1 MKFTFLYFIA
11 LLWIASL
18 SSSVGAE
25 AGVATARLDPASK
38 RVLFLGDSITYSG
51 AYTRFVETYFI
62 TRYPERPIEFINLG
76 LSSENVSGLS
86 EPGHGTKTEKFP
98 RPDLHERLER
108 VLAQTKPD
116 LIFACYGMNDG
127 IQLPFDEVRFAAFKS
142 GIGRLRDA
150 ARSHGATI
158 IHLTPP
164 VYDSHQASDP
174 GYDDVLARYSA
185 WLIEQRSAGWQVIDI
200 RGPML
205 AAREAGRA
213 KDPAFTFSRDRVH
226 PNEDGHWIM
235 ARAVLSHLGA
245 RDLTASDTPESLVA
259 SIHEGTRLATL
270 IRQRS
275 ELLRDAWLTATG
287 HKRPGVKAGL
297 PLAKAQKSA
306 AALSSQ
312 IASIVQLRAAR

>member
-1 MKFTFLYFIA
+1 MKLFALGSIA
-11 LLWIASL
+11 LFWMVSF
-18 SSSVGAE
+18 SSSFGAE
-25 AGVATARLDPASK
+25 AGAAIARLDPSSK

-51 AYTRFVETYFI
+51 AYTRFIETYFI
-62 TRYPERPIEFINLG
+62 TRYPDRPIEFINVG

-86 EPGHGTKTEKFP
+86 EPGHGTKTVKFP

-108 VLAQTKPD
+108 VLTQTKPD

-127 IQLPFDEVRFAAFKS
+127 IQLPFDPTRFAAFQS
-142 GIGRLRDA
+142 GIRRLRDA
-150 ARSHGATI
+150 ARKHGATI

-164 VYDSHQASDP
+164 VYDSHQLDDP

-226 PNEDGHWIM
+226 PNEDGHWVM
-235 ARAVLSHLGA
+235 ARAVLAHLGA
-245 RDLTASDTPESLVA
+245 RDLKASDTPESLAATVR
-259 SIHEGTRLATL
+259 EGTTLATL

-287 HKRPGVKAGL
+287 HKRPGVKAGP
-297 PLAKAQKSA
+297 PLAEAQATA
-306 AALSSQ
+306 ATLSRE
-312 IASIVQLRAAR
+312 IASLARVQAAR

>member
-1 MKFTFLYFIA
+1 MKFTFLYSIA
-11 LLWIASL
+11 LLWVASL

-25 AGVATARLDPASK
+25 AGVATARLDPSSK

-51 AYTRFVETYFI
+51 AYTRFIETYFI

-86 EPGHGTKTEKFP
+86 EPDHGTKTVKFP

-127 IQLPFDEVRFAAFKS
+127 IQLPFDAGRFAAFKS
-142 GIGRLRDA
+142 GISRLRDA
-150 ARSHGATI
+150 ARNHGATI

-164 VYDSHQASDP
+164 VYDSHQAADP

-185 WLIEQRSAGWQVIDI
+185 WLIEQRTAGWQVIDI

-205 AAREAGRA
+205 VAREAGRA

-226 PNEDGHWIM
+226 PNEDGHWVM
-235 ARAVLSHLGA
+235 ARAVLAHLGA
-245 RDLTASDTPESLVA
+245 RDLKASDTPDSLVA
-259 SIHEGTRLATL
+259 TVREGTRLATL

-287 HKRPGVKAGL
+287 HKRPGVKTGL
-297 PLAKAQKSA
+297 PLPEAQASA
-306 AALSSQ
+306 AALSREIVSL
-312 IASIVQLRAAR
+312 VQLRTAR

>member
-1 MKFTFLYFIA
+1 MRFFLLGSIA
-11 LLWIASL
+11 LLWSAAF

-25 AGVATARLDPASK
+25 FGAENARLDPSSK

-76 LSSENVSGLS
+76 LLSENVSGLS
-86 EPGHGTKTEKFP
+86 EPGHGTKTVKFP

-108 VLAQTKPD
+108 VLGQIKPD

-127 IQLPFDEVRFAAFKS
+127 IQLPFDEARCAAFQS
-142 GIGRLRDA
+142 GIRRLRDA
-150 ARSHGATI
+150 ARNHGATI

-164 VYDSHQASDP
+164 VYDSHQPVDP
-174 GYDDVLARYSA
+174 GYDNVLARYSA
-185 WLIEQRSAGWQVIDI
+185 WLLEQRSAGWKVIDL

-205 AAREAGRA
+205 AARAAGRA

-226 PNEDGHWIM
+226 PNEDGHWVM
-235 ARAVLSHLGA
+235 ARAVLTYLGA
-245 RDLTASDTPESLVA
+245 RDLMASDTPEGLVA
-259 SIHEGTRLATL
+259 TVPEGARLATL

-275 ELLRDAWLTATG
+275 ELVRDAWLTAIG
-287 HKRPGVKAGL
+287 HQRPGVKAGL
-297 PLAKAQKSA
+297 PLAEAQASA
-306 AALSSQ
+306 AALSSE
-312 IASIVQLRAAR
+312 IASLVRVRAAR

>member
-1 MKFTFLYFIA
+1 MKLSALGSIA
-11 LLWIASL
+11 LLWIVSFSCSL
-18 SSSVGAE
+18 GAE
-25 AGVATARLDPASK
+25 AGAATARLDPSSK

-51 AYTRFVETYFI
+51 AYTRFIETYFI
-62 TRYPERPIEFINLG
+62 TRYPERSIEFINVG

-86 EPGHGTKTEKFP
+86 EPGHGTKTVKFP

-127 IQLPFDEVRFAAFKS
+127 IQLPFDPTRFAAFQS
-142 GIGRLRDA
+142 GIRRLRDA
-150 ARSHGATI
+150 ARKHDATI

-164 VYDSHQASDP
+164 VYDSHQPDDP

-226 PNEDGHWIM
+226 PNEDGHWVM
-235 ARAVLSHLGA
+235 ARAVLAHLGA
-245 RDLTASDTPESLVA
+245 RDLLASDTPESLVA
-259 SIHEGTRLATL
+259 AVPEGTRLATL

-287 HKRPGVKAGL
+287 HKRPGVKAGP
-297 PLAKAQKSA
+297 PLAEAQASA
-306 AALSSQ
+306 AALSRE
-312 IASIVQLRAAR
+312 IASLARVQAAR